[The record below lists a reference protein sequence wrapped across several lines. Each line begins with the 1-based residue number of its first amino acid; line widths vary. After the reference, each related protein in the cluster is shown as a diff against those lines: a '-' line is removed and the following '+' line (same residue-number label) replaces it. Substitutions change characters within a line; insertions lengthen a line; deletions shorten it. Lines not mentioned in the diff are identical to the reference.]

1 MSASQNYKV
10 EVYLKLIDYKRSI
23 GITQWT
29 VLSIFVT
36 ASAAVFVLGLR
47 QADEIVNPLVLIF
60 ALMIYWLGFLLY
72 RRYRRLNRAVS
83 NYLVR
88 LEDEIGVGFQ
98 KHLDEK
104 FYTNERLST
113 KNILFLAGI
122 IYAIFALVVIWGQ
135 WI

>member
-1 MSASQNYKV
+1 MSASQHYKV
-10 EVYLKLIDYKRSI
+10 DVYLKLIDYKRSI

-36 ASAAVFVLGLR
+36 ASAAAFVLGLR

-83 NYLVR
+83 NYLVM

-104 FYTNERLST
+104 FYTKERLST
-113 KNILFLAGI
+113 KNILFLSGI
-122 IYAIFALVVIWGQ
+122 LYSIFALVVIWMQ

>member
-1 MSASQNYKV
+1 MSASANYKV

-47 QADEIVNPLVLIF
+47 QADGNVNLLVLIF

-72 RRYRRLNRAVS
+72 RRYRRLNREIS
-83 NYLVR
+83 NFLVM

-98 KHLDEK
+98 KHLDEN
-104 FYTNERLST
+104 FYTKERLSS